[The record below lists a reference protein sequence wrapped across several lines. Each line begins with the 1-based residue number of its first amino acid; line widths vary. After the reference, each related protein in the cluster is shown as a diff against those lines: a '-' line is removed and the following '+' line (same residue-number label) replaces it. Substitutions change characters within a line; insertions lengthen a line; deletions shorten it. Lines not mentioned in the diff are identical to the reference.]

1 MRRPM
6 RRGEARE
13 RGRRQE
19 GGEGDRV
26 CFGCLPLKC
35 GGGAGGGYDMAV
47 ENDKGQQAVR
57 VHVR

>member
-1 MRRPM
+1 MRADEW
-6 RRGEARE
+6 GEEGRE

-19 GGEGDRV
+19 GREARG
-26 CFGCLPLKC
+26 CFGCLPLKW